1 MSDGDN
7 EGKKKK
13 RRRKRKETV
22 GNYYGNLK
30 RLECSGG

>member
-7 EGKKKK
+7 EGKKK
-13 RRRKRKETV
+13 RRRKRKEMV

-30 RLECSGG
+30 RPKCSGG